1 MYVDTTSD
9 STLANFVKTYL
20 ILQQYLTGRAY
31 NLQNFLKK
39 KKKKLIIKKTKLF
52 QTLKQNSIHELH
64 TIIPHFIGEKLN
76 VLKILWKSKAKD
88 TFHEISKK
96 QNNQKNDCSVSRN
109 FVFLPG
115 REAGRYGTVQ
125 TSSQT
130 YFRSQN
136 PSHSFSKE
144 SWITLTPCQLFVVV

>member
-9 STLANFVKTYL
+9 CTLANFVKTYL

-64 TIIPHFIGEKLN
+64 TIIPHFIREKLN

-96 QNNQKNDCSVSRN
+96 QNNQKSTIQFHAISYSYQGEKLDAV
-109 FVFLPG
+109 G
-115 REAGRYGTVQ
+115 RCKQVPKPISAPRTPL
-125 TSSQT
+125 T
-130 YFRSQN
+130 RS
-136 PSHSFSKE
+136 PRSHGS
-144 SWITLTPCQLFVVV
+144 P